1 MVLRCQRAWR
11 RRRALGPSRLNS
23 AGQREG
29 APANRRGA
37 TDAPRRGPADGVP
50 RTRANQKSV
59 VCRAGPRLCLAPRAS
74 VSARVPETPAGDE
87 AQQSCVAWKA
97 IVRDPHGSLAL
108 AGECA
113 SARCARR
120 DNLTPSRCMGCASL
134 GRCPA
139 RYRFRHRISGRT
151 CPEWCCG
158 GVVEAR
164 SVTTSYA
171 RVHQAQ
177 ARRGFPLCPVFRK
190 SAPFLGPGA
199 WSRSAH
205 KKRESG
211 LVSSWSAAI
220 SGWLERGDGCTRS
233 PVSKPSRP
241 CVPEAECTSSAQ
253 DLSAS

>member
-1 MVLRCQRAWR
+1 MVLGCQRAWR

-134 GRCPA
+134 GRCPS
-139 RYRFRHRISGRT
+139 RYRFRHRISGLT

-158 GVVEAR
+158 GAERHDKLRASSSSSSASGLPL
-164 SVTTSYA
+164 SV
-171 RVHQAQ
+171 
-177 ARRGFPLCPVFRK
+177 LCFRK

-199 WSRSAH
+199 WSRSAD

-211 LVSSWSAAI
+211 LVNSWPAAI
-220 SGWLERGDGCTRS
+220 SGWLERGGGCARS

-241 CVPEAECTSSAQ
+241 YVPEAECTSSAQ